1 MALTLDTLA
10 IRIRRKVKDNSYL
23 RKLFYEYSG
32 MDIDMIDP
40 LTQKN
45 VILLRNFAL
54 YSLQYLPNNSNV
66 PNKPISIWRRIQ
78 FYLRR
83 LFNV

>member
-10 IRIRRKVKDNSYL
+10 IRIQRKVKDSSYL

-32 MDIDMIDP
+32 MDIDTIDIS
-40 LTQKN
+40 TQKN
-45 VILLRNFAL
+45 VLLLRNFAL
-54 YSLQYLPNNSNV
+54 YSLHYLPNNSDA
-66 PNKPISIWRRIQ
+66 PIKPIYIWHRIQ